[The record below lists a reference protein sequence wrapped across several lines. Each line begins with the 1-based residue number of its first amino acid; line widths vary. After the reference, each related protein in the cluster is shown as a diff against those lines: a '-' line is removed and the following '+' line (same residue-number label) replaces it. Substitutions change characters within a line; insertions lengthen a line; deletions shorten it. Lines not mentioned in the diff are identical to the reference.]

1 MTTPTP
7 AAIDQL
13 IEAAA
18 ALLEAR
24 SNGMVT
30 SAEWRELREALVE
43 CGRAVPLDGAD
54 DPD

>member
-7 AAIDQL
+7 ETVDQL

-18 ALLEAR
+18 ALLDAR

-30 SAEWRELREALVE
+30 SAEWQALLDALAA
-43 CGRAVPLDGAD
+43 CGRAVPLEGAD
-54 DPD
+54 ESD